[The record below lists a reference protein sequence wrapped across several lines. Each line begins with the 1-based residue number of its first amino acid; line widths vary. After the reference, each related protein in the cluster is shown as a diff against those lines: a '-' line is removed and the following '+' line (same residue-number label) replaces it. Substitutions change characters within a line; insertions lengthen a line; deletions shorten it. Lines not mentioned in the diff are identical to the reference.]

1 MATTP
6 HEILTYIRRGTG
18 RDNYDRLKAAL
29 DRLQSTTVATSIRQ
43 QHQRRR
49 HRFSWINEWQARL
62 DAQGRP
68 RGVELI
74 LPDWFYDGVRSEER
88 RVGKE
93 CVSTGRSR
101 GSPEQL
107 KKK

>member
-49 HRFSWINEWQARL
+49 HRFSWHNEWQERH

-68 RGVELI
+68 LGIELI
-74 LPDWFYDGVRSEER
+74 HAPWFHSGGLVRRSVRPVDRGALDLPG
-88 RVGKE
+88 
-93 CVSTGRSR
+93 
-101 GSPEQL
+101 
-107 KKK
+107 